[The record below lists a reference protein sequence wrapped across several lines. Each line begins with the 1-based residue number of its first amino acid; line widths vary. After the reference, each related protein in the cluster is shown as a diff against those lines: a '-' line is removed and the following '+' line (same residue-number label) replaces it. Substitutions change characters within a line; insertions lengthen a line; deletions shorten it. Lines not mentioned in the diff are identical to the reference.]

1 MIASVVFPPALIF
14 VLGALLTVLLRG
26 RAMKTVALLVP
37 VVGFALLWSTADG
50 SYGQISFIGLDLVL
64 TRIDPLA
71 RIFGYIFQL
80 ITLLG
85 LVFSLH
91 HNERSHYGV
100 ALLYAAAAQ
109 GVTFAGDLF
118 SLFLFWEVLTVAATF
133 LIAAA
138 ATERARGAA
147 LRYLLVHIAGG
158 LCLLTGILLHYA
170 ASGSI
175 AFNAIDWATPGTIFI
190 LLGFGLNCAWPLLH
204 TWLVDAYPEAPI
216 AGTVFLSAFTTKS
229 AVYVLAR
236 GFAGT
241 EALIWV
247 GAAMAVF
254 PVFYALLED
263 NLRRV
268 LSYSLI
274 SQVGYMV
281 VGIGIGSQM
290 AINGAVCH
298 AYAHILYK
306 SLLFMAMGAVMYRT
320 GSCRASELGG
330 LRRTMPLT
338 ACFCLVG
345 SAAIS
350 AVPLFSGFVTKSMI
364 MDAVA
369 HEHLQIVWLVLLAAS
384 AGTFLYAGIKIP
396 YFAFFG
402 PDSGLRPAEAPR
414 HMLLAMAG
422 AAFMCV
428 LLGVYPDFLASLM
441 PYRLPLHPYTA
452 AHVLT
457 KSQLLCFAGLAFVLL
472 RRWRLWPAVGAAA
485 YLDIDWFYRRGALLF
500 YRLADRLLNGF
511 NAGAEEL
518 LLHRAMPRL
527 VRFFEA
533 PGGYLQIAG
542 LRLLARFGWVR
553 SDLSATE
560 GAIDCRSR
568 NGTYPVGIGVLLAVL
583 YLAVM
588 SFLFFF

>member
-1 MIASVVFPPALIF
+1 MTASVVFPPALIF
-14 VLGALLTVLLRG
+14 VVGALLTALLRG
-26 RAMKTVALLVP
+26 RFMKLAALLVP
-37 VVGFALLWSTADG
+37 VAGFALLWSAADG
-50 SYGQISFIGLDLVL
+50 SYGQVSFIGLDLLL
-64 TRIDPLA
+64 TRIDPLS
-71 RIFGYIFQL
+71 RIFGYVFCL

-91 HNERSHYGV
+91 HEERSHYAVG
-100 ALLYAAAAQ
+100 LLYAGAAQ

-118 SLFLFWEVLTVAATF
+118 SLFLYWEVLTVAATF
-133 LIAAA
+133 LIAARR
-138 ATERARGAA
+138 TVQARGAA
-147 LRYLLVHIAGG
+147 LRYLLVHVAGG

-170 ASGSI
+170 ASGSV
-175 AFNAIDWATPGTIFI
+175 AFNAIDPGAPGGLFI

-204 TWLVDAYPEAPI
+204 SWLVDAYPEAPI

-241 EALIWV
+241 ELLIWV
-247 GAAMAVF
+247 GTVMAAF

-281 VGIGIGSQM
+281 VAIGIGTEL

-306 SLLFMAMGAVMYRT
+306 SLLFMAMGAVLYRT
-320 GSCRASELGG
+320 GCCRASELGG
-330 LRRTMPLT
+330 LFRSMPLT
-338 ACFCLVG
+338 ALCCLVG

-350 AVPLFSGFVTKSMI
+350 AVPLFSGFVTKAMI

-369 HEHLQIVWLVLLAAS
+369 HEHRQLVWLVLLAAS
-384 AGTFLYAGIKIP
+384 TGTFLYAGIKIP
-396 YFAFFG
+396 YFTFFG
-402 PDSGLRPAEAPR
+402 RDVGLRTEEAPR

-422 AAFMCV
+422 TAFMCV
-428 LLGVYPDFLASLM
+428 LLGVYPGFLAQLM
-441 PYRLPLHPYTA
+441 PYQLPLHPYTA

-457 KSQLLCFAGLAFVLL
+457 KSQLLAFAGLGFVLL
-472 RRWRLWPAVGAAA
+472 RRWQLWPVPRPAV
-485 YLDIDWFYRRGALLF
+485 YLDVDWFYRRGAQLF
-500 YRLADRLLNGF
+500 YRLCDRLFNGLNAATETFLIGRVLP
-511 NAGAEEL
+511 N
-518 LLHRAMPRL
+518 L
-527 VRFFEA
+527 VHFFEA
-533 PGGYLQIAG
+533 PGGCLQVAG
-542 LRLLARFGWVR
+542 LRLLARFGIGCDTLQTSCDTVKF
-553 SDLSATE
+553 
-560 GAIDCRSR
+560 RSR
-568 NGTYPVGIGVLLAVL
+568 SGTYPVGIGVLLAVL

-588 SFLFFF
+588 SLLFLF

>member
-1 MIASVVFPPALIF
+1 MIASVMFPPALIF
-14 VLGALLTVLLRG
+14 VLGALLTALLRG
-26 RAMKTVALLVP
+26 RALKIVALLVP
-37 VVGFALLWSTADG
+37 VAGFALLWSVADG
-50 SYGQISFIGLDLVL
+50 SFGQVSFIGLDLLL
-64 TRIDPLA
+64 TRIDPLS
-71 RIFGYIFQL
+71 RIFGYIFCL

-91 HNERSHYGV
+91 HEERSHYAVG
-100 ALLYAAAAQ
+100 LLYAGAAL

-133 LIAAA
+133 LIAAKR
-138 ATERARGAA
+138 TERARGAA
-147 LRYLLVHIAGG
+147 LRYLLVHVAGG

-175 AFNAIDWATPGTIFI
+175 AFTAIDPAAPGGLLI

-204 TWLVDAYPEAPI
+204 AWLVDAYPEAPI

-247 GAAMAVF
+247 GTAMAAF
-254 PVFYALLED
+254 PVVYALLED

-306 SLLFMAMGAVMYRT
+306 SLLFMATGAVLYRT
-320 GSCRASELGG
+320 GRCRASELGG
-330 LRRTMPLT
+330 LYRSMPLT
-338 ACFCLVG
+338 ALCCLVG

-350 AVPLFSGFVTKSMI
+350 AVPLFSGFVTKAMI

-369 HEHLQIVWLVLLAAS
+369 HEHRQLVWLVLLVAS

-396 YFAFFG
+396 YFTFFG
-402 PDSGLRPAEAPR
+402 RDAGLGSQEAPR

-422 AAFMCV
+422 TAFMCV
-428 LLGVYPDFLASLM
+428 LLGVYPDFLAKLM

-452 AHVLT
+452 AHVLS
-457 KSQLLCFAGLAFVLL
+457 KSQLLAFAGLGFVLL
-472 RRWRLWPAVGAAA
+472 RRWRLWPETRPAV
-485 YLDIDWFYRRGALLF
+485 YLDVDWFYRRGARLF
-500 YRLADRLLNGF
+500 YRLSDRLFNGLN
-511 NAGAEEL
+511 AQAEKL
-518 LLHRAMPRL
+518 LIGRALPRL

-542 LRLLARFGWVR
+542 LRLLARFGIGSETLQASSGCV
-553 SDLSATE
+553 E
-560 GAIDCRSR
+560 CRSR
-568 NGTYPVGIGVLLAVL
+568 SGSYPVGIGVLLAVL

-588 SFLFFF
+588 SLLFLF